1 MSEIDIAI
9 DEFRVKGVICPKC
22 GGYGGGTWNGN
33 EHGPLQNY
41 MPCYQC
47 GDSGCISYADWMEE
61 LERHEIKLSHQ
72 LPTILLLIWMTMIIT
87 IPVTFKSCSESIS
100 FFLFLSAFC
109 FFCKS
114 RY

>member
-33 EHGPLQNY
+33 EHGPFQNY
-41 MPCYQC
+41 MPCYYC

-61 LERHEIKLSHQ
+61 LERQEIN
-72 LPTILLLIWMTMIIT
+72 
-87 IPVTFKSCSESIS
+87 
-100 FFLFLSAFC
+100 A
-109 FFCKS
+109 
-114 RY
+114 